1 MLVHPTLLVADAD
14 SRDLGKEELVAQ
26 VAVEVQCCRAKVQRG
41 LASHRRS
48 ERSAAAA
55 AAAAAALGHRHPSPR
70 LGRSGVVLPTHL
82 LRRSGRRGRLPQAW
96 RCRQVLVNHQAAL
109 CLGRGSML
117 VSCAVLK
124 VFFTKKSTMC

>member
-1 MLVHPTLLVADAD
+1 MHPTLPVADAD
-14 SRDLGKEELVAQ
+14 SRDLDKEGLVAQ
-26 VAVEVQCCRAKVQRG
+26 VAVEVHCCRAKVQRG

-55 AAAAAALGHRHPSPR
+55 AAAAAALGHRHPSQR
-70 LGRSGVVLPTHL
+70 LGRSGEGRMPNHL
-82 LRRSGRRGRLPQAW
+82 LRRGCRCGRLPQAW

-124 VFFTKKSTMC
+124 VFFRKKSTMC